1 MDIVKIGT
9 YLAKLRHQHG
19 LTQEELGEKL
29 GVTNKTISRWET
41 GKYLPPVEILE
52 MLSDLYGITINE
64 ILNGSK
70 LTDKQYKQKAE
81 ENIKNILSISAFGL
95 QDRID
100 YFQKKWKNEHAFG
113 LTIEMIIILI
123 IIIVGWILN
132 NELIIIG
139 IVLGYGWSIFQYN
152 RMKAYIE
159 KNAFDGNQKDSS

>member
-139 IVLGYGWSIFQYN
+139 IVLGFGWSIFQYN